1 MAMNFINAAADLVS
15 LGFRIFPVA
24 PLDKLPMVKS
34 WQKVAT
40 TDADQIAAWDEQF
53 PNANIGIATGIAS
66 GAIVLDLDEKDGRSG
81 IRDLAVL
88 ASKGKRLPPCPTAAT
103 PSGGRHLFF
112 GAVSGLR
119 NIAGVSAAGRGLGPG
134 IDVRADGGFVVAAPS
149 ELPNGRYR
157 WRTPPMTTEFP
168 KLP

>member
-1 MAMNFINAAADLVS
+1 
-15 LGFRIFPVA
+15 
-24 PLDKLPMVKS
+24 PMVKS

-53 PNANIGIATGIAS
+53 PTANIGIATGIAS

-81 IRDLAVL
+81 MRDLAVL
-88 ASKGKRLPPCPTAAT
+88 ASKGKRLPSCPTAVP
-103 PSGGRHLFF
+103 PSGGGHLFF
-112 GAVSGLR
+112 GAVPGLR

-134 IDVRADGGFVVAAPS
+134 IDVRADGGFVVGPPS

-157 WRTPPMTTEFP
+157 WLIPPMTTEFP
-168 KLP
+168 KLPDWAVQML